1 MQGFNVEYLKNLSFT
16 STTSIN
22 ALGSLNLWT
31 DIQVCICLFS

>member
-1 MQGFNVEYLKNLSFT
+1 MQGFSVEYLKNLSFT

-31 DIQVCICLFS
+31 KEQVCLFS